1 VSARRTLALALAGAL
16 AAVMTA
22 AATAAAQPASTQ
34 ARTILVAEGGSYDV
48 LLHPDFVTVVY
59 LPDAIQ
65 KAIASDPAGYEV
77 KPIGAT
83 SLAIR
88 PLLSGSARDARPA
101 SLAIVTA
108 TVKISIVL
116 RIAASRDEA
125 MTQVTFKRAE
135 VEAELRR
142 RIDDGVRERTAALES
157 RLAEMQRT
165 MDAALPALA
174 EELIAARVLQRRD
187 RRPLRAIERNDDHVV
202 VEATEVV
209 YLGDDAYVLFAIEN
223 RGRAPFRVARVELRD
238 RARDRLAVVRI
249 AGDAAEAPGPGV
261 LGVVRPGGNGR
272 GVIVVRRAADV
283 TGTPLAL
290 TVSGPGGRGRIT
302 LDRIVLP

>member
-1 VSARRTLALALAGAL
+1 MSARRTLALALAGAL
-16 AAVMTA
+16 AAGTRA
-22 AATAAAQPASTQ
+22 PTPAAAQPSTQ

-65 KAIASDPAGYEV
+65 KAIASDTTGYEV

-88 PLLSGSARDARPA
+88 PLLPGARPA
-101 SLAIVTA
+101 SLALVTA

-125 MTQVTFKRAE
+125 MTQVTFKRAD
-135 VEAELRR
+135 VEAEVRR
-142 RIDDGVRERTAALES
+142 RIDDGVRERTAALEA

-209 YLGDDAYVLFAIEN
+209 YLGDDAYLLFAIEN

-238 RARDRLAVVRI
+238 RTRERLAAVRL

-261 LGVVRPGGNGR
+261 LGVVRPGGHGR

-283 TGTPLAL
+283 TGAPLAL
-290 TVSGPGGRGRIT
+290 TISGPGGRGRVT
-302 LDRIVLP
+302 LARIVLP